1 MEMLTMESINKGLEL
16 NKGVAGKIMNK
27 RQMESS
33 SVLIKEEVRTMDS
46 FDMVCKFINS
56 ITVEEI
62 YNTDTV
68 EYMDA
73 DVVGVVGNDIEIG
86 VAEDDRVEL
95 IYGDSYV
102 TDGIRYTDSIDLGI
116 FR

>member
-1 MEMLTMESINKGLEL
+1 MEMLSMESINKGLEL

-27 RQMESS
+27 RQMEASS
-33 SVLIKEEVRTMDS
+33 IIVKEEVRTMDS
-46 FDMVCKFINS
+46 FDMVCKFIN
-56 ITVEEI
+56 TMRVEEV

-73 DVVGVVGNDIEIG
+73 DVVGVVGDNVEIG
-86 VAEDDRVEL
+86 IAEDDRVEL

-102 TDGIRYTDSIDLGI
+102 TDGLRYTDHIDLGI